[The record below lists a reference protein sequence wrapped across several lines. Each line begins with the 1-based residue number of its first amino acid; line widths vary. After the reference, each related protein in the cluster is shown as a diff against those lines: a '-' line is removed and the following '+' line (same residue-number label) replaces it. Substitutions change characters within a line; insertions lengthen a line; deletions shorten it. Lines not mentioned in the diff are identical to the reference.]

1 MWIAF
6 GLLGQGL
13 FTSRFLV
20 QWLSS
25 ERQKR
30 SVIPN
35 SFWYF
40 SIGGSLIL
48 LTYAVHRA
56 DPVFGI
62 GQAAGLLIYARNLQL
77 IRNAGQKEEADSAG
91 QQTSIRLSVPPHES
105 EVV

>member
-1 MWIAF
+1 M
-6 GLLGQGL
+6 GQGL

-30 SVIPN
+30 SVIPK

-62 GQAAGLLIYARNLQL
+62 GQAAGLAIYARNLQL
-77 IRNAGQKEEADSAG
+77 IRNARLKAEARIQNPETNIRIAE
-91 QQTSIRLSVPPHES
+91 TSRETAAA
-105 EVV
+105 

>member
-1 MWIAF
+1 M
-6 GLLGQGL
+6 GQGL

-30 SVIPN
+30 SVIPK

-56 DPVFGI
+56 DPVFGV
-62 GQAAGLLIYARNLQL
+62 GQAVGLLIYARNLQL
-77 IRNAGQKEEADSAG
+77 IRNARLQKEADGDGQK
-91 QQTSIRLSVPPHES
+91 TSIRLSAPPRES
-105 EVV
+105 AAA

>member
-1 MWIAF
+1 M
-6 GLLGQGL
+6 
-13 FTSRFLV
+13 
-20 QWLSS
+20 
-25 ERQKR
+25 
-30 SVIPN
+30 IPK

-77 IRNAGQKEEADSAG
+77 IRNARITEAAESQLTRSAV
-91 QQTSIRLSVPPHES
+91 RLADPRRES
-105 EVV
+105 AAA